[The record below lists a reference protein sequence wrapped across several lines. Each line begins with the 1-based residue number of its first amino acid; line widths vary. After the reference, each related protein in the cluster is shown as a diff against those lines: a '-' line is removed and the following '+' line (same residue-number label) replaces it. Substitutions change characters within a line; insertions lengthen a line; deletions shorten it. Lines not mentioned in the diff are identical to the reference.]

1 MTVDG
6 KSDILAVWCLRYSSL
21 QDSSMVKGKKL
32 YDLKASQDSMQES
45 VLQK

>member
-6 KSDILAVWCLRYSSL
+6 KSDILAVRCLRYSSL